1 MLMRKDIIGPILRNE
16 RKKQGKTIQGVSM
29 ELGIS
34 PSTISSM
41 DRGLSNVS
49 DEMYKEYAKSLGRAE
64 DLLGLV
70 SEATKRKKEKMKEL
84 LHIEDV
90 LTGNPK
96 SILKQI
102 NQIEEVNV
110 FPELKVFSTFLKGR
124 TYFELR
130 QWEKSRECLLKTIEG
145 LYDCPSLEQSNL
157 HTICLND
164 LGRMYFYDGEY
175 EKALENTEQAIQ
187 LFDDNGERFYI
198 KPLLYLNKVI
208 YLEKLGREEEACLS
222 LEYLH
227 TQIESFKTNS
237 YLVVQIY
244 ERYANLLAKLGTPIK
259 ALEYAKQ
266 GLQIAWE
273 NRQYRRLF
281 SLWVIIGNIYFTLDN
296 PKEAETRYRKALNLT
311 SHVADNPHLIGKTHL
326 EYALILNKLG
336 ATNEAEKQLLN
347 ALEYVNEVKDI
358 SVQLNIYL
366 ELGHLQLSQNRK
378 KQAKETFK
386 NTEDIL
392 SIEGNDT
399 FSVDTYLNICDF
411 YERIGEIQEYKFYK
425 DLIHQKLREG
435 LR

>member
-1 MLMRKDIIGPILRNE
+1 MRRDIIGPILRNE
-16 RKKQGKTIQGVSM
+16 RKKQGKTIQDIST

-49 DEMYKEYAKSLGRAE
+49 DDMYKEYAKSLGRAE

-96 SILKQI
+96 SIIKQI
-102 NQIEEVNV
+102 NQIEEINV

-124 TYFELR
+124 TFFELR
-130 QWEKSRECLLKTIEG
+130 QWGKSRECLLQTIEG
-145 LYDCPSLEQSNL
+145 LYNCASLEQSNI

-164 LGRMYFYDGEY
+164 LGRIDFYGGEY
-175 EKALENTEQAIQ
+175 KRALENTEQAIQ
-187 LFDDNGERFYI
+187 LFDDNGERSYI

-208 YLEKLGREEEACLS
+208 YLEKLGRDEEACLS

-227 TQIESFKTNS
+227 TQIESFRTNS
-237 YLVVQIY
+237 YLVIQIY
-244 ERYANLLAKLGTPIK
+244 ERYANLLTKLGTPIK

-266 GLQIAWE
+266 GLQIAWD

-281 SLWVIIGNIYFTLDN
+281 SLWVIMANIYFILGN
-296 PKEAETRYRKALNLT
+296 FKEAETRYHKALNLT
-311 SHVADNPHLIGKTHL
+311 SHVADNPNLIGKTHL

-336 ATNEAEKQLLN
+336 SIQQAENQLLN
-347 ALEYVNEVKDI
+347 ALEYIQEIKDD
-358 SVQLNIYL
+358 SVRLSVYL
-366 ELGHLQLSQNRK
+366 ELGRLQLSLNRK
-378 KQAKETFK
+378 EQAKETFK
-386 NTEDIL
+386 KAEHIL
-392 SIEGNDT
+392 STEENNAY
-399 FSVDTYLNICDF
+399 SVDIYLTICDF
-411 YERIGEIQEYKFYK
+411 YERIGEMQKYKFYK